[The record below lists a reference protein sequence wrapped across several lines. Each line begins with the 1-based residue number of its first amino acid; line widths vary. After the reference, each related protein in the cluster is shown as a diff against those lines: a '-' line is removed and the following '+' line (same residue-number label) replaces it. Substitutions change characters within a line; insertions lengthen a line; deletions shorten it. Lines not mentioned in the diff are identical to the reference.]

1 MVAHIGRMQPRES
14 TGELWGL
21 VLGTSERRRSE
32 IGAVRRQRMREAG
45 PRHSLLHRAI
55 ERACRLI
62 PRDRLV
68 AVLARGA
75 RAPLPVP
82 EVRRLVQPGD
92 RGSAAEMFLG
102 LLSIAQHDPSAVVA
116 ILPSDQ
122 EVDDEARFMSYVGKA
137 ANAVRLRPELPV
149 MIAAYPVA
157 RDHAYTWIEPGAPV
171 EGLESFGIRLV
182 RRFVHEPSPAEIA
195 RLWEDD
201 ALVST
206 SVVVAKARTL
216 IALGEQYLPEVLETL
231 EPLRPAFG
239 GPEESLLC
247 EAVWEGMPYASVSH
261 DLLGGD
267 RRFAVL
273 PIPDVMRTRAVPAA
287 VTQLAS

>member
-1 MVAHIGRMQPRES
+1 MIAHIGRTQSRES
-14 TGELWGL
+14 TGQLWGL

-32 IGAVRRQRMREAG
+32 ILAVRRERLRGGA
-45 PRHSLLHRAI
+45 PRYSLLHRAI

-75 RAPLPVP
+75 RTPLPVP
-82 EVRRLVQPGD
+82 EVRRVVQPGD

-102 LLSIAQHDPSAVVA
+102 LLSIVQHDPSALVA

-122 EVDDEARFMSYVGKA
+122 EVDDEARFMSYVAKA
-137 ANAVRLRPELPV
+137 AHAVTLRPDLPV

-157 RDHAYTWIEPGAPV
+157 RGLGYTWIEPGAPV
-171 EGLESFGIRLV
+171 EGLEIFGIRRV
-182 RRFVHEPSPAEIA
+182 RRFVHDPSVDEVTA
-195 RLWEDD
+195 LWEGD

-216 IALGEQYLPEVLETL
+216 IALGEEYLPEVLETL

-239 GPEESLLC
+239 APEESLLC
-247 EAVWEGMPYASVSH
+247 EALWEGMPYASVSQ
-261 DLLGGD
+261 DFLGRD
-267 RRFAVL
+267 QRFAVL
-273 PIPDVMRTRAVPAA
+273 PIPDVMRTRAVPPAA
-287 VTQLAS
+287 QLAS

>member
-1 MVAHIGRMQPRES
+1 MIAHIGRTQPRES
-14 TGELWGL
+14 TGQLWGL
-21 VLGTSERRRSE
+21 VLGSSERRRSE
-32 IGAVRRQRMREAG
+32 ILAVRRDRSRVA

-102 LLSIAQHDPSAVVA
+102 LLSIVQHDPSALVA

-122 EVDDEARFMSYVGKA
+122 EVDDEARFMSYVAKA
-137 ANAVRLRPELPV
+137 AQAVTLRPELPV

-157 RDHAYTWIEPGAPV
+157 RGLGYTWIEPGAPV
-171 EGLESFGIRLV
+171 EGLETFGIRRV
-182 RRFVHEPSPAEIA
+182 RRFVHDPSADEVA
-195 RLWEDD
+195 ALWEAD

-239 GPEESLLC
+239 APEESLLC
-247 EAVWEGMPYASVSH
+247 EALWEGMPYASVSQ
-261 DLLGGD
+261 DFLGRD
-267 RRFAVL
+267 QRFAVL
-273 PIPDVMRTRAVPAA
+273 PIPDVMRTRRVSPAA
-287 VTQLAS
+287 QLAS

>member
-1 MVAHIGRMQPRES
+1 MVAHIGKTRES

-32 IGAVRRQRMREAG
+32 IGAVRRDRLRGMA

-75 RAPLPVP
+75 RAAIPVP

-102 LLSIAQHDPSAVVA
+102 LLSIAQYDPSALVA

-122 EVDDEARFMSYVGKA
+122 DVDDEARFMSYVGKA
-137 ANAVRLRPELPV
+137 AHAVRLRPELPV
-149 MIAAYPVA
+149 MIAAHPVA
-157 RDHAYTWIEPGAPV
+157 RDRGYTWIEPGTPV
-171 EGLESFGIRLV
+171 EGLELFGIRHV
-182 RRFVHEPSPAEIA
+182 RRFVHDPSADEMA
-195 RLWEDD
+195 ALWEGD

-206 SVVVAKARTL
+206 SVVVATARTL

-239 GPEESLLC
+239 APEESLLC
-247 EAVWEGMPYASVSH
+247 EAVWEGMPYASVSQ

-273 PIPDVMRTRAVPAA
+273 PIPDVMRTRAVPATPA
-287 VTQLAS
+287 QLAS